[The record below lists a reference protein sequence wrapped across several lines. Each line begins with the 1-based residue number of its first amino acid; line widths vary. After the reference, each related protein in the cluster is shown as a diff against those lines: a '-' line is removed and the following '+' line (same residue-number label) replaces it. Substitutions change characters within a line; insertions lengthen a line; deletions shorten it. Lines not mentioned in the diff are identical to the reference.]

1 MDADGNLVLR
11 INNSYQYGVTRK
23 MAKQETGK
31 VKKI

>member
-11 INNSYQYGVTRK
+11 INNSYQYVVRK